1 MFVAP
6 SWVEGFF
13 IQVGM
18 YIVIPLIIA
27 TISVIVIWKKKNQ
40 KKSHQ
45 MESYHEEAH
54 QKEAH
59 HKRSHHKGPYHKRS
73 HHKGPHHKE
82 QHHKEPHPK
91 ESHHHRSNDWG
102 SKIPIFALAFIVA
115 VIVVYPLGCVYWFYS
130 YEVPSVQE
138 KIITVQGWEPRPG
151 IIAKGDGTMVIS
163 NADQLLLVTTENQG
177 FYNMEN
183 FLFAKFNTRD
193 IFNQLKVGGTY
204 KIKYYG
210 WRNGFNSGFPNVL
223 SVEQVVNETG
233 ARNNTYGDYFG
244 IKFAI

>member
-6 SWVEGFF
+6 SWVEGLL
-13 IQVGM
+13 IQIGM

-27 TISVIVIWKKKNQ
+27 TISVIVISKRSDH
-40 KKSHQ
+40 KKSQ
-45 MESYHEEAH
+45 QKESY

-59 HKRSHHKGPYHKRS
+59 HKESHHKGS
-73 HHKGPHHKE
+73 HHKELHHNESHHNGSHHKD
-82 QHHKEPHPK
+82 PHYK
-91 ESHHHRSNDWG
+91 ESHPKKSHHRSNDWG
-102 SKIPIFALAFIVA
+102 SKFIVFAFVFIVA
-115 VIVVYPLGCVYWFYS
+115 IIVVYPIGCVFWFYS

-151 IIAKGDGTMVIS
+151 IIYDPRGVMTIS
-163 NADQLLLVTTENQG
+163 NADQLLLVTTENEG
-177 FYNMEN
+177 FFNMEN

-210 WRNGFNSGFPNVL
+210 WRNGFNSGFPNIL
-223 SVEQVVNETG
+223 SVEQVVNETS
-233 ARNNTYGDYFG
+233 AKNSSYGDYFG
-244 IKFAI
+244 VKFAR